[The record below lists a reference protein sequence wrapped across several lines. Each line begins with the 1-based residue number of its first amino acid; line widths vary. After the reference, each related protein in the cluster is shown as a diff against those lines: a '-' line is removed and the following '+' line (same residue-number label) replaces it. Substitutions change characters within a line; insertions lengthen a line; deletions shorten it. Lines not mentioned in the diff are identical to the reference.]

1 MTTTEKVLVPV
12 CLLTIPGVI
21 LLTTPGVIF
30 PGRPSVPISSE
41 VSTPFPSPNLLF
53 AMRTVE
59 SSLRPDAVSQRGAR
73 GLYQIM
79 PETWQDHSEHPFSRA
94 FEPHL
99 NEIVTK
105 LISLAKA
112 GDFRAIES
120 IADRLDGKPTQR
132 SEITGADGGPVINV
146 IHNDYEPEETNG
158 DGDRDAIVSRLNE

>member
-79 PETWQDHSEHPFSRA
+79 PETWQDHSEYPFSEA
-94 FEPHL
+94 FNPL
-99 NEIVTK
+99 RNETVAVTYLMWIRK
-105 LISLAKA
+105 TLSSWEGQPEDSIPLDHILSCWH
-112 GDFRAIES
+112 GGIGRFR
-120 IADRLDGKPTQR
+120 QR
-132 SEITGADGGPVINV
+132 GYS
-146 IHNDYEPEETNG
+146 PEMMPGSTREFVRRVNSVM
-158 DGDRDAIVSRLNE
+158 RER